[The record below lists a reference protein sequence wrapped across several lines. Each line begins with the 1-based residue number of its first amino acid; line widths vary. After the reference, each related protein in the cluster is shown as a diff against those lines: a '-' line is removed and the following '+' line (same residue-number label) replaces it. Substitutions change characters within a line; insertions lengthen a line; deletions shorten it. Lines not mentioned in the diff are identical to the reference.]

1 MLAALLIGIL
11 TGLRSLAPAAV
22 VAWSAHAGW
31 LALGGSL
38 AWMGATATAVVLAL
52 LAVGELVADK
62 LPGTP
67 SRTAPPGLVAR
78 LVMGALCG
86 ACITAAAGQGAA
98 TGVLA
103 GAVGGLVGCFAG
115 YRARVGLRSALGVP
129 DVVVALAEDAVAI
142 AGALLVVLWL

>member
-1 MLAALLIGIL
+1 MLAALLIGL
-11 TGLRSLAPAAV
+11 FTGLRSLAPAAV

-31 LALGGSL
+31 LLLDGPL
-38 AWMGATATAVVLAL
+38 AWIGSTASVAVLTL

-62 LPGTP
+62 LPNTP

-98 TGVLA
+98 MGAIA
-103 GAVGGLVGCFAG
+103 GAVGGLAGCFGG